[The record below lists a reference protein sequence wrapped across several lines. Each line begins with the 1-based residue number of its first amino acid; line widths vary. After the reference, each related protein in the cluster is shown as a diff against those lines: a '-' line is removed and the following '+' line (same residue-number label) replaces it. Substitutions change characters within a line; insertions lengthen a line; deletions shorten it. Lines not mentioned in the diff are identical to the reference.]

1 MNQIIFLIDKKS
13 GKKIVHTINPI
24 NGDAFPTNVLGTS
37 VVAEDCIIADAY
49 ATSFMA
55 MPLEKSKSLISK
67 LKNIEVMIV
76 YYDEN
81 NIVKVYRT
89 EGFEKLNFFT
99 YWYYFVFYNTIFFNF
114 NFAKIRCVFILF
126 YMKTNFL

>member
-1 MNQIIFLIDKKS
+1 
-13 GKKIVHTINPI
+13 
-24 NGDAFPTNVLGTS
+24 
-37 VVAEDCIIADAY
+37 
-49 ATSFMA
+49 MA

-89 EGFEKLNFFT
+89 EGFEKL
-99 YWYYFVFYNTIFFNF
+99 
-114 NFAKIRCVFILF
+114 IL
-126 YMKTNFL
+126 N